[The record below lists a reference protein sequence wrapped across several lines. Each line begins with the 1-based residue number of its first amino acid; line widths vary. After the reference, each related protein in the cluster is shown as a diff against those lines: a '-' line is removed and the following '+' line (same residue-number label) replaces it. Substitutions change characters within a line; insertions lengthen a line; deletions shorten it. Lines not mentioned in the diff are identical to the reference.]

1 MGTFNL
7 QSYMKGGSGTTAP
20 VPTQTYNASNIFGT
34 AIPQVGDSK
43 ARPAYSPTG
52 GTSTK
57 QVVLVVLFLIFI
69 GYLLYHLSF
78 EK

>member
-1 MGTFNL
+1 MGKFSL
-7 QSYMKGGSGTTAP
+7 AGYMNGGNSTAG
-20 VPTQTYNASNIFGT
+20 VPTQTYNSSNIFGT
-34 AIPQVGDSK
+34 AVPQVGDSK
-43 ARPAYSPTG
+43 ARPNYQAAAG

-57 QVVLVVLFLIFI
+57 QIVLVVLFLIFV